1 VPEPDENGQ
10 ITWSGLLA
18 LGISGGLLPCPSALV
33 LLLSAIALQRV
44 GLGLFLIV
52 IFSLGL
58 AAVLTTIGLTFV
70 YAGRML
76 ERAPKAQRFG
86 RLAPLLPVFSALF
99 VTIAGAGITT
109 QAIIQTG
116 ILT

>member
-10 ITWSGLLA
+10 ITWRGLLA